1 MTETNVIKTLGAAD
15 LDTKQL
21 TVDLVNAIKE
31 PRQALI
37 NREKSKAEVA
47 ISNTALLKSALS
59 ALKDTA
65 AELASVS
72 KLNKLSLSSSN
83 TSVVGLSAG
92 TGAKAAREGTYR

>member
-37 NREKSKAEVA
+37 DREKTKAETA

-59 ALKDTA
+59 TLKDTA

-83 TSVVGLSAG
+83 TAAVGLSAG
-92 TGAKAAREGTYR
+92 TGARAA